1 MRLDVAQVQGDS
13 FSKER
18 VCRVLGAS
26 RSGFYA
32 RKKRGESARVLEDR
46 QLSEEILEVHVKSKR
61 RYGSPRI
68 HRALRSRGRKVGRKR
83 VARLLRQ
90 QGLRAREPRRF
101 RVTTDSKHSLPVAPN
116 RLNRRFHARRPN
128 RVWLGDITYFWTSEG
143 WLYLAVLMDLCSRK
157 IVGWATAS
165 RLTEDLVRRALKTA
179 LDSRRPSK
187 RLLHHT
193 DRGSQYAS
201 GAYRETLKRH
211 GVRLSMS
218 RKGNCWDNAPMESFF
233 SSLKTELNLE
243 VPPPTREACHAEIFE
258 YIETFY
264 NRERLHSSI
273 GYMSPDEFERK
284 VANKR

>member
-1 MRLDVAQVQGDS
+1 MRLDAVQAQGDS
-13 FSKER
+13 YAKQR

-32 RKKRGESARVLEDR
+32 RKKRGESARVQEDR
-46 QLSEEILEVHVKSKR
+46 ELGQEILEIHKKSKR

-68 HRALRSRGRKVGRKR
+68 HRALRRKGRKIGRKR
-83 VARLLRQ
+83 VARLLRE
-90 QGLRAREPRRF
+90 QGLQARSPRRF

-116 RLNRRFHARRPN
+116 RLNRRFRAKRPD

-157 IVGWATAS
+157 IVGWATGP
-165 RLTEDLVRRALKTA
+165 RLTEDLAHRALESA
-179 LDSRRPSK
+179 IASRRPPK

-201 GAYRETLKRH
+201 RTYREALKRH
-211 GVRLSMS
+211 GLRLSMS
-218 RKGNCWDNAPMESFF
+218 RKGNCWDNAPTESLF
-233 SSLKTELNLE
+233 SSMKTELGFEL
-243 VPPPTREACHAEIFE
+243 PPPTREACHAEIFE
-258 YIETFY
+258 YIEAFY

-273 GYMSPDEFERK
+273 GYLSPDEFERK
-284 VANKR
+284 LASKR

>member
-1 MRLDVAQVQGDS
+1 L
-13 FSKER
+13 
-18 VCRVLGAS
+18 
-26 RSGFYA
+26 YA
-32 RKKRGESARVLEDR
+32 RKKRGESARILEDR
-46 QLSEEILEVHVKSKR
+46 ELGQEILEVHVKSKR

-68 HRALRSRGRKVGRKR
+68 HRALRRRGRKVGRKR

-90 QGLRAREPRRF
+90 QGLQARRPRRF

-116 RLNRRFHARRPN
+116 HLNRRFRARRPD

-143 WLYLAVLMDLCSRK
+143 WLYLAVLMDLCTRK

-165 RLTEDLVRRALKTA
+165 RLTEDLAHRALKSA
-179 LDSRRPSK
+179 LANRRPPK

-201 GAYRETLKRH
+201 HAYRETLRRH
-211 GVRLSMS
+211 GLRLSMS

-233 SSLKTELNLE
+233 SSMKTELDLE
-243 VPPPTREACHAEIFE
+243 LPPSTREACHAEVFE
-258 YIETFY
+258 YIEAFY

-284 VANKR
+284 LANQR

>member
-1 MRLDVAQVQGDS
+1 MRLDAAKAQGET

-26 RSGFYA
+26 RSGLYA
-32 RKKRGESARVLEDR
+32 RRKRGESARVLEDR
-46 QLSEEILEVHVKSKR
+46 ELGQEIREVHEKSKR

-68 HRALRSRGRKVGRKR
+68 HRALRRRGRKVGRKR

-90 QGLRAREPRRF
+90 QGLQARRPRRF

-116 RLNRRFHARRPN
+116 RLNRRFRARRPD
-128 RVWLGDITYFWTSEG
+128 RVWLGDITYFWTNEG
-143 WLYLAVLMDLCSRK
+143 WLYLAVLMDLCTRK

-165 RLTEDLVRRALKTA
+165 RLTEDLTRRALESA
-179 LDSRRPSK
+179 LANRRPPK

-201 GAYRETLKRH
+201 RAYRETLKRH
-211 GVRLSMS
+211 GLRLSMS
-218 RKGNCWDNAPMESFF
+218 RKGNCWDNAPMESYF
-233 SSLKTELNLE
+233 SSMKTELGFEL
-243 VPPPTREACHAEIFE
+243 PPPTRQACHDEIFE
-258 YIETFY
+258 YIEAFY

-273 GYMSPDEFERK
+273 GYMSPDELERK
-284 VANKR
+284 LANKR

>member
-1 MRLDVAQVQGDS
+1 MRLDAVQAQGDS
-13 FSKER
+13 YAKRR

-46 QLSEEILEVHVKSKR
+46 ELGQEILEIHTKSKR

-68 HRALRSRGRKVGRKR
+68 HRALRRKGRKVGRKR
-83 VARLLRQ
+83 VARLLRE
-90 QGLRAREPRRF
+90 QGLQARRPRRF

-116 RLNRRFHARRPN
+116 RLNRRFYAKRPD

-143 WLYLAVLMDLCSRK
+143 WLYLAVLMDLCSRR
-157 IVGWATAS
+157 IVGWATGS
-165 RLTEDLVRRALKTA
+165 RLTEDLVQRALESA
-179 LDSRRPSK
+179 IASRRPPK

-201 GAYRETLKRH
+201 RTYRETLKRH
-211 GVRLSMS
+211 GLRLSMS
-218 RKGNCWDNAPMESFF
+218 RKGNCWDNAPTESLF
-233 SSLKTELNLE
+233 SSMKTELGFEL
-243 VPPPTREACHAEIFE
+243 PPSTREACHAEIFE
-258 YIETFY
+258 YIEAFY

-273 GYMSPDEFERK
+273 GYLSPDEFERK
-284 VANKR
+284 LESKR